1 MVLFLLVK
9 LEWLQGTKH
18 FASEHMAITIQ
29 EFLICIE
36 MFIASIAHR
45 VAFDYSQYS
54 KEEDSESTPILRENN
69 MFNGIKSVLFAT
81 DLVKGVKDS
90 FSPEQTDF
98 ELSNEDV

>member
-9 LEWLQGTKH
+9 LDWLQGTKH

-45 VAFDYSQYS
+45 VAFDYSSYL
-54 KEEDSESTPILRENN
+54 KEEVAENTPMVKEGELMDGLR
-69 MFNGIKSVLFAT
+69 
-81 DLVKGVKDS
+81 
-90 FSPEQTDF
+90 
-98 ELSNEDV
+98 